1 METSQNSL
9 GFISRPLKSAR
20 CMATPTGPKTEI
32 LYFVTTREIKLRARP
47 ATENITVE
55 LLLHHAASRCQ
66 ASTVV
71 RDSTSISRN
80 SHKMPRTIEMS
91 IPAAR

>member
-20 CMATPTGPKTEI
+20 CMATPTDPKTEI

-55 LLLHHAASRCQ
+55 LLLHHAAYASRCQ
-66 ASTVV
+66 MSTVV

-80 SHKMPRTIEMS
+80 KFAQVATND
-91 IPAAR
+91 